1 MYRHGTARSGAD
13 IAKTAPATQRSKT
26 PSIIGFSTPGAVDRR
41 AYPRQRPRA
50 RPEPLFLLHFSYVP
64 FHLEAGEPFHVAR
77 EGDIRSHALPF
88 VAGGIPCPGLRISWR
103 PLYCESSA
111 TCH

>member
-77 EGDIRSHALPF
+77 EGCIRWHAPDFAGCVIRCAGLVCL
-88 VAGGIPCPGLRISWR
+88 VARR
-103 PLYCESSA
+103 F
-111 TCH
+111 